1 MDIVA
6 QINERMGNTGGCLWG
21 CPQFSSTQNEPYERG
36 EIVQQLLDRG
46 WFHYLGPVKKCKR

>member
-36 EIVQQLLDRG
+36 EIVQQLIDRG
-46 WFHYLGPVKKCKR
+46 WFHYLGPIKKV